1 MREALSRCIPAL
13 VAILA
18 LPAAVRAGGAEADE
32 ARIRAALA
40 HEFAFDYA
48 AKPLNDVFPDIAKK
62 AGVEIVLDSKAFEGG
77 IGEGTP
83 ITWSSK
89 RSSAARA
96 LRWVTRLCDLDFTIT
111 DGAVFVST
119 PRRLEGEVVLKAY
132 DIRDLTRGSYGR
144 PGPLVGFSRDRIGTI
159 EHIAYGSLA
168 ELIMS
173 RVEPSTWGADLGTSI
188 EERDGMLIA
197 MQKPKVHALIE
208 AVLEGLRAHRDRSV
222 RIELAVL
229 RSSAA
234 APVIGKARSGAL
246 EPDEFRQLVG
256 RVGEGALVARGGL
269 STLEGCTAHAIWGAK
284 AHYIESKRLKW
295 PKVDVEVAP

>member
-1 MREALSRCIPAL
+1 MREAISRCIPAL
-13 VAILA
+13 VAVLA

-119 PRRLEGEVVLKAY
+119 PRNLQGEVALRVY
-132 DIRDLTRGSYGR
+132 DIRDLTQEFYGR
-144 PGPLVGFSRDRIGTI
+144 PGPSLDFSHTEIGRSKDVI
-159 EHIAYGSLA
+159 WGSIADM
-168 ELIMS
+168 IMS
-173 RVEPSTWGADLGTSI
+173 RVQPCSWGADMGTSI
-188 EERDGMLIA
+188 EEGAGRLVA
-197 MQKPKVHALIE
+197 LQKPKVHAEIE
-208 AVLEGLRAHRDRSV
+208 ALLQALRAHRKRP
-222 RIELAVL
+222 L
-229 RSSAA
+229 R
-234 APVIGKARSGAL
+234 V
-246 EPDEFRQLVG
+246 
-256 RVGEGALVARGGL
+256 
-269 STLEGCTAHAIWGAK
+269 
-284 AHYIESKRLKW
+284 
-295 PKVDVEVAP
+295 